1 MSISKKIC
9 PVPFDQQPSNE
20 YNHLKNS
27 VTFSDFNINLIDS
40 FKNLILL
47 FILINLLL
55 FIPGSYVLIKSS
67 LLIWEATVASF
78 ALMLAIILVRL
89 YLGWSYVLKR
99 LLSATVFYE
108 ESGWYDGQ
116 IWIKSADM
124 LIQDRLIGIYD
135 VRPILTRIKK
145 LLIFISFSLCLQ
157 SMLLIVTFV
166 SRY

>member
-20 YNHLKNS
+20 FNYLKNS
-27 VTFSDFNINLIDS
+27 VTFSDSTINFIDA

-55 FIPGSYVLIKSS
+55 FIPGFYISIKSS
-67 LLIWEATVASF
+67 FLIWEADVTF
-78 ALMLAIILVRL
+78 ATFVLAIMLVRL

-99 LLSATVFYE
+99 LLSATIFYE

-116 IWIKSADM
+116 IWIKSADI
-124 LIQDRLIGIYD
+124 LIQDRLIGMYD
-135 VRPILTRIKK
+135 VTPILTRIKK
-145 LLIFISFSLCLQ
+145 LLTFISFSLCLQ
-157 SMLLIVTFV
+157 STLLIITFF
-166 SRY
+166 S

>member
-135 VRPILTRIKK
+135 VKPILTRIKK

>member
-27 VTFSDFNINLIDS
+27 VTFSDSIINLIDS
-40 FKNLILL
+40 LKNLILL

-55 FIPGSYVLIKSS
+55 FIPGSYVFIKSS
-67 LLIWEATVASF
+67 FVIWEANVAF
-78 ALMLAIILVRL
+78 AALMMAITVVRL

-135 VRPILTRIKK
+135 VRPILTRIKH
-145 LLIFISFSLCLQ
+145 LLIFTSFSLCLQ
-157 SMLLIVTFV
+157 SILLIATFF
-166 SRY
+166 S